1 MSYPQQPSAAPAQA
15 QQPAYAPPAQQPYP
29 GQQPWGQQPHAA
41 PQAQPYGTPPQAQ
54 PYGAPQGQPYAA
66 PQAQPYGTPPQA
78 QPYGAPQGQPY
89 AAPQVQPY
97 AAPQAQPYAA
107 PAQPGLPQ
115 GQPYPAAG
123 QPGAPQGQP
132 YPAAGQPG
140 APQGQPHPAA
150 GQPGAPEAQPY
161 PQLAVTACRMC
172 GSVPAAPVK
181 FRGHQGFVVMMR
193 FLSLDGPFCRD
204 CGLSTFRSMT
214 SRTLVQGWYGYAS
227 FIITPITVLMNIAR
241 RGKVANLPAPQPNP
255 YGPSRQPMD
264 PGPRLLQRPMTI
276 VGLGIPFALIILIV
290 VVASLNS

>member
-15 QQPAYAPPAQQPYP
+15 EQPAYAPPAQQPYP

-41 PQAQPYGTPPQAQ
+41 PQAPPYGTPPQAQ
-54 PYGAPQGQPYAA
+54 PYAVPQGQPYAA
-66 PQAQPYGTPPQA
+66 PQAQPYA
-78 QPYGAPQGQPY
+78 APGQP
-89 AAPQVQPY
+89 
-97 AAPQAQPYAA
+97 
-107 PAQPGLPQ
+107 GMPQ

-123 QPGAPQGQP
+123 QPVAPQ
-132 YPAAGQPG
+132 
-140 APQGQPHPAA
+140 
-150 GQPGAPEAQPY
+150 AQPY

-241 RGKVANLPAPQPNP
+241 RGKVAKLPAPQPNP